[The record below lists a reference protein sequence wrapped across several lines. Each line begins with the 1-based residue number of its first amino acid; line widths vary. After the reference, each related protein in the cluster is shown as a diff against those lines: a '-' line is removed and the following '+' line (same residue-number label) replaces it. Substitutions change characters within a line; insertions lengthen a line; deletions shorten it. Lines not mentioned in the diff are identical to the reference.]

1 MHVAAIDFERDLDT
15 PKVSKSK
22 ATLPAPWKETLFLC
36 SCFWTPHLLLLWY
49 SYIVMSIYASLVT
62 LLCPG
67 WRSSHRGITR
77 ISRVRMTEWDSDSRM
92 WYQSHIPLDHS
103 HQNCWEP
110 TTVYPLYKLACS
122 VTEVGT
128 ILQIWWRRELG
139 TDPGGENLNEKIAT
153 GRG

>member
-1 MHVAAIDFERDLDT
+1 MAAIDFERDLDT

-22 ATLPAPWKETLFLC
+22 SHLTCALERNSVLMFLFLNTPPSFTLIFIHSHEY
-36 SCFWTPHLLLLWY
+36 SC
-49 SYIVMSIYASLVT
+49 IVMFT

-77 ISRVRMTEWDSDSRM
+77 ISRVRMTDLRFRFNTVISESYPPRSLSPKLLRA
-92 WYQSHIPLDHS
+92 YP
-103 HQNCWEP
+103 
-110 TTVYPLYKLACS
+110 VYPLYKLACS